1 MRAFSFF
8 GADMEVLMVLIKVQ
22 YDAYNRQFKVLDR
35 DLMHLLDDGETYVL
49 IADVSIEDFNVTDA
63 EAVPIQVEAAPV

>member
-1 MRAFSFF
+1 
-8 GADMEVLMVLIKVQ
+8 MVLIKVQ

-49 IADVSIEDFNVTDA
+49 IADVSIEDIKGTDG
-63 EAVPIQVEAAPV
+63 EPVPVQLEAAAV